1 MMMML
6 LTVSTYASTPSRQ
19 MFPLASERRRRR
31 RRRKGGSI
39 IHRAPFPFSLFCAP
53 KRAEPKNMTHEQG
66 IPIRRRAK
74 ILLILLSLC

>member
-1 MMMML
+1 MML
-6 LTVSTYASTPSRQ
+6 LLTLSTYASIPSRQ

-31 RRRKGGSI
+31 RRKGGSI
-39 IHRAPFPFSLFCAP
+39 IHRAPFSFSLFCAP

-66 IPIRRRAK
+66 IPVRRRAK